1 MPSVPVTIVG
11 VLTYSGDAD
20 RPPGSPPLGIWG
32 GAPLPVPTPPIY
44 YPPAQPPLGIWGGG
58 NVPYPTPP
66 IYLPPAGGGPPPL
79 GIWGGGNVPYP
90 TPPIYYPPLGTWGGG
105 NVPYP
110 TPPIY
115 FPPPSPP
122 EKPPEPPASGGGGQ
136 WHYVPGLGW
145 VFYAEG
151 GKWVFVGGDKP
162 QPPSVPEGPPQVN
175 PLPKK

>member
-44 YPPAQPPLGIWGGG
+44 YP
-58 NVPYPTPP
+58 
-66 IYLPPAGGGPPPL
+66 GGPPPL